1 MSPQSLSK
9 AHRKITDLSGE
20 PTFAEVR
27 SRAELPDEFFA
38 LFLDPTL
45 TPSRAFCPQPDDTLE
60 RAQLAKIDLAL
71 AQCDLRP
78 GMTLLDVGCGWGS
91 TMLRAMDTYGVNVIG
106 LTPSR
111 DQYRYVRNLLVDRV
125 IRGRPYGG
133 VRLQGWEEFDRR
145 ADRIVCIGAFEHF
158 ERDRYGEFFEFAYRT
173 MPADGVLLLQAIVG
187 DNRDELRGHGIQHTS
202 IDDAF
207 MRFLT
212 ETIFGGGPLLPPSGR
227 DPKGVTAYAED
238 AGFTVTGMQSV
249 GPHYATALD
258 HWADVLH
265 KHRDR
270 AIELAGPD
278 TYNACIRYLTGC
290 ADYARCGR
298 IDVMQF
304 VCTKPGT
311 PQ

>member
-1 MSPQSLSK
+1 MSRQSLSK
-9 AHRKITDLSGE
+9 AHPKITDLSGK

-27 SRAELPDEFFA
+27 PRAELPDEFFA
-38 LFLDPTL
+38 LFLDPTF
-45 TPSRAFCPQPDDTLE
+45 TDSCAFWPRPDDTLAQ
-60 RAQLAKIDLAL
+60 AQLAKIDLAL

-111 DQYRYVRNLLVDRV
+111 NQYRHVRNLLVDRV

-145 ADRIVCIGAFEHF
+145 ADRIVCIGAFEPLRH
-158 ERDRYGEFFEFAYRT
+158 RYGEFFEFAYRT
-173 MPADGVLLLQAIVG
+173 LPADGVLLLQAIVG
-187 DNRDELRGHGIQHTS
+187 DNRDDLSTNGIQHTS
-202 IDDAF
+202 IDDTF
-207 MRFLT
+207 TRFLT
-212 ETIFGGGPLLPPSGR
+212 DTIFSRGPLLPPSGR

-238 AGFTVTGMQSV
+238 AGFTVTSMQSM
-249 GPHYATALD
+249 GPHYATAFD
-258 HWADVLH
+258 HWADALH
-265 KHRDR
+265 EHRDR

-278 TYNACIRYLTGC
+278 TYDAYIRYLTGC

-304 VCTKPGT
+304 TCTKPST

>member
-1 MSPQSLSK
+1 M
-9 AHRKITDLSGE
+9 TDLSGE

-38 LFLDPTL
+38 LFLDPTC
-45 TPSRAFCPQPDDTLE
+45 SCAFWPHPEDTLE

-78 GMTLLDVGCGWGS
+78 GMTLLDVGCGWGT

-111 DQYRYVRNLLVDRV
+111 NQYRYVRNLLVDRV

-145 ADRIVCIGAFEHF
+145 VDRIVCLGAFEPF
-158 ERDRYGEFFEFAYRT
+158 EHRYGEFFEFAYRT
-173 MPADGVLLLQAIVG
+173 MPADGVLLLQAIVA
-187 DNRDELRGHGIQHTS
+187 DNRDELRAHGIQHTS
-202 IDDAF
+202 IGDAF

-212 ETIFGGGPLLPPSGR
+212 ETVFGGPLLPPTAR
-227 DPKGVTAYAED
+227 DTKGVTAYAED
-238 AGFTVTGMQSV
+238 AGFTVTGMQSM

-258 HWADVLH
+258 HWADALH
-265 KHRDR
+265 EHRDR
-270 AIELAGPD
+270 AIELAGSD
-278 TYNACIRYLTGC
+278 TYNAYIRYLTGC
-290 ADYARCGR
+290 ADYVRGGR

-304 VCTKPGT
+304 TCTKPRA
-311 PQ
+311 PR